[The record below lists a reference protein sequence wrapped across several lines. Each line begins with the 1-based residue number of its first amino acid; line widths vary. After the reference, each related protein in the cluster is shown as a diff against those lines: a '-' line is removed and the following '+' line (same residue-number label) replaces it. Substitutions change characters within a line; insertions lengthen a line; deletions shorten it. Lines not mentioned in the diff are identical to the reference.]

1 MPADFGRFERLA
13 HSILNVSTLKRYP
26 KMSNPPFIN
35 LIVSALTEQA
45 QRSQL
50 IPVFQS
56 KIGNITA
63 NVCDARTLHAFLD
76 VGKDFSS
83 WLKGRIDK
91 YKFQEGQ
98 DFMQVVDSSA
108 PQNGGALKSNSYG
121 DVKIDYHLSLDM
133 AKELSMVENN
143 EKGRQARKYFIDCER
158 KALEAIGQ
166 HVPVSH
172 TDTLLPSEQ
181 QTLTEVVHAKV
192 ANLSSDTKGKAL
204 AEIWSRIHHKFRVAK
219 YDQLERTQLTEA
231 MLYIW
236 QMQLHTHVTEEQA
249 KPDLFTTDLPQA
261 PEYLNEKFLEGVR
274 RMVFMIAKNFSNDG
288 SARNASWKAL
298 RKAVRVPFPEKFTV
312 EHIPAMA
319 VEFGRQLSAVSTYK
333 TTLSKCEN
341 QLIKAIFNTSGDFDL
356 TLDQTS
362 EKLLRIAQDE
372 YSGVRRTLK
381 FWEQRMLE
389 DFSAGKLDT
398 HGLVA
403 SES

>member
-1 MPADFGRFERLA
+1 
-13 HSILNVSTLKRYP
+13 
-26 KMSNPPFIN
+26 MSNPPFIN

-83 WLKGRIDK
+83 WLKSRIDK

-181 QTLTEVVHAKV
+181 QTLTEVAHAKV
-192 ANLSSDTKGKAL
+192 ANLLSDTKGKAL

>member
-1 MPADFGRFERLA
+1 
-13 HSILNVSTLKRYP
+13 
-26 KMSNPPFIN
+26 MSNPPFIN